1 MLISRLVG
9 ELSRPEMSGISN
21 LIGDI
26 IMRHVN
32 FELARI
38 AKVIIDNHLKGTRHR
53 LIIGPLPWDEHIEDS
68 GESYD
73 TTDDCVIEHMLD
85 HIVPG
90 PQGYKRLQQVLQ
102 DALLVVAAEHT
113 VDPAK
118 IVDRFLTSLRGRS
131 LRDFLCQPDDNAR
144 KRQERRVRVGLAKL
158 GFALRRSKK
167 RNPLLSS
174 YGLYHVIHV
183 PSNSIIVNVAC
194 DLNGIEKWMGDVR
207 DGKPAY
213 DNLPFA
219 AG

>member
-1 MLISRLVG
+1 MERRGSAR
-9 ELSRPEMSGISN
+9 RNTAFQN
-21 LIGDI
+21 LIGDS
-26 IMRHVN
+26 IMQHVN

-38 AKVIIDNHLKGTRHR
+38 ARAIIDNHLKGTRYR
-53 LIIGPLPWDEHIEDS
+53 LIIGPLPWNEHIEDS

-73 TTDDCVIEHMLD
+73 ATDDCVIEHMLD

-113 VDPAK
+113 VGPAK
-118 IVDRFLTSLRGRS
+118 VVDRFLASLRGRS
-131 LRDFLCQPDDNAR
+131 LQDFLRQPDDNAR

-167 RNPLLSS
+167 RDPLLRS
-174 YGLYHVIHV
+174 YGLYHVIHA
-183 PSNSIIVNVAC
+183 PSNSIIVAVAS
-194 DLNGIEKWMGDVR
+194 DLNGIEKWMRDVR
-207 DGKPAY
+207 DGKLAY

-219 AG
+219 AD